1 MEARA
6 AGITEQADRE
16 SAVGV
21 RRRIRDAMA
30 AAGIAESYNERTGE
44 LTENARV
51 VLQRRYLS
59 KDREGNVLED
69 PEGMFRRVAHN
80 LSQSD
85 LEYGVSEAERQ
96 ATEDA
101 FYQVMRRLE
110 FLPNSPTL
118 MNAGRELQ
126 QLSACFVLPVE
137 DSLDSIFTKVKQTAL
152 IHKSGGGTGF
162 AFSRLRPEGD
172 VVGSTGGVASGPVS
186 FINAFDA
193 ATDVVKQGGT
203 RRGANMGILHVTH
216 PDILSFITSKED
228 GQHLSNFNISVAVTE
243 DFMRRVEHDRTYDLV
258 NPRTGQITGQLNAR
272 EVFERMTELAWRTG
286 DPGIVFLDR
295 INRDN
300 PNPQLGDIESTNPCF
315 AGGTRLATDR
325 GLLTLEELFR
335 SQSDISVLTDNRAA
349 ALRQAE
355 HGGGVAIAVDAK
367 IGVALRP
374 AVPVFRTRRDWP
386 VFRLETEHGFEVIA
400 TEDHKFFTP
409 EGPKELQELELGD
422 EILIQS
428 GRGVWSQDERLPRF
442 TPTNKLK
449 ARIERGEARL
459 PDQWSRELGELLGW
473 VIGDGWV
480 SHETPRHRHLPNST
494 VGLMFGDEEKK
505 IIAPKFQALIKEWL
519 GMDGTRVERNGTLTL
534 YYKTALYQFLESLGI
549 TESDGLKKTVPSAI
563 WDAPRYAVLGFLSAL
578 FTADGSV
585 NVSAHNGSCSIRLA
599 NSSKQLLK
607 DVQLLL
613 LNEGMVSKLYHRRA
627 GGAKLMPDSNRQPKL
642 YNYSDQYELVVDGQ
656 SRDRFLEEI
665 GFLIPSKQDKAN
677 AWLQTKRRRSNQDSF
692 TDRVQSITFVGST
705 DVYCTTEA
713 ETHTVIANGFVA
725 AQCGEQPL
733 LPYESCNLG
742 SLNLARMVQYDGD
755 DVAINWERM
764 SEVIKT
770 AVHMLD
776 SVIDMN
782 DYPIEEIADMSR
794 KTRRIGL
801 GVMGWSDLLIQ
812 MGVRYDSEEALE
824 LAERV
829 MQFIQKETYRAS
841 EELSE
846 ARGPFPEWERSAYN
860 RGVNPQRMRNS
871 APVTIAPTGTI
882 SIIAGASSGIE
893 PLFALSFVRNVMDRT
908 RLVEGNSYF
917 EAVARN
923 EGFYSE
929 ELMEQLASVG
939 SLEDLDVP
947 GWVKNVFR
955 VSHDI
960 DPRWHVKM
968 QGAFQKYTDNAVS
981 KTINF
986 PHDATVEDV
995 AEAYQSAY
1003 ALGCKGITVYRDGSK
1018 AEQVLS
1024 TGATEGTAESAG
1036 SSSVVEIEVPG
1047 PRVPRERPR
1056 KIQGITERVR
1066 TGHGNMYVTVNL
1078 DDVGRPF
1085 EVFGTMGKAGGC
1097 DAALLEAVSRL
1108 VSLALRAGID
1118 TSEVT
1123 RQLRGITCCPAW
1135 DDGTLVRSGPD
1146 AVAIVLDNLMDG
1158 AGGESSSPDGVQLTL
1173 PTGFPGYGSD
1183 GVDARTYLPQG
1194 TIPGGAGNA
1203 PPDAGNGNGHGHV
1216 VPMANGLAYG
1226 QRCPE
1231 CNGAVVNQEGCSTC
1245 YSCGWNK
1252 CE

>member
-6 AGITEQADRE
+6 ASITEKVDRD
-16 SAVGV
+16 SAASI

-30 AAGIAESYNERTGE
+30 ADGIAESYNERTGE
-44 LTENARV
+44 LTDNARV
-51 VLQRRYLS
+51 VLQRRYLA

-69 PEGMFRRVAHN
+69 PDGMFRRVARN

-85 LEYGVSEAERQ
+85 LEYGATEAERQ
-96 ATEDA
+96 VTEDA

-243 DFMRRVEHDRTYDLV
+243 DFMRRVEHDQTYDLV

-300 PNPQLGDIESTNPCF
+300 PNPQLGDIESTNPCVT
-315 AGGTRLATDR
+315 ADTVVATSEGPRTVQQLVGRPFVALVNGQEWPSTQR
-325 GLLTLEELFR
+325 GFFFTGRRKVLLIRTDSGHSVTLTPDHKLR
-335 SQSDISVLTDNRAA
+335 RRTPDGDQWVAADQVNCGDHIVLQRVAA
-349 ALRQAE
+349 ASDEGVSRRNFQA
-355 HGGGVAIAVDAK
+355 VAD
-367 IGVALRP
+367 
-374 AVPVFRTRRDWP
+374 
-386 VFRLETEHGFEVIA
+386 
-400 TEDHKFFTP
+400 
-409 EGPKELQELELGD
+409 
-422 EILIQS
+422 
-428 GRGVWSQDERLPRF
+428 GRGV
-442 TPTNKLK
+442 
-449 ARIERGEARL
+449 A
-459 PDQWSRELGELLGW
+459 
-473 VIGDGWV
+473 V
-480 SHETPRHRHLPNST
+480 
-494 VGLMFGDEEKK
+494 
-505 IIAPKFQALIKEWL
+505 
-519 GMDGTRVERNGTLTL
+519 
-534 YYKTALYQFLESLGI
+534 LESEITDTVDNPTAEVTDCQPVGWAEVFDTHIPGI
-549 TESDGLKKTVPSAI
+549 NAFDG
-563 WDAPRYAVLGFLSAL
+563 
-578 FTADGSV
+578 
-585 NVSAHNGSCSIRLA
+585 NG
-599 NSSKQLLK
+599 
-607 DVQLLL
+607 
-613 LNEGMVSKLYHRRA
+613 LYLH
-627 GGAKLMPDSNRQPKL
+627 
-642 YNYSDQYELVVDGQ
+642 
-656 SRDRFLEEI
+656 
-665 GFLIPSKQDKAN
+665 
-677 AWLQTKRRRSNQDSF
+677 
-692 TDRVQSITFVGST
+692 
-705 DVYCTTEA
+705 
-713 ETHTVIANGFVA
+713 
-725 AQCGEQPL
+725 QCGEQPL

-742 SLNLARMVQYDGD
+742 SLNLARMVRYDGD
-755 DVAINWERM
+755 DVAIDWSRM
-764 SEVIKT
+764 SEVIGT

-782 DYPIEEIADMSR
+782 DYPIDEIADMSR

-812 MGVRYDSEEALE
+812 MGVRYDSDEALE
-824 LAERV
+824 LAEGV
-829 MQFIQKETYRAS
+829 MEFIQREAYRAS

-846 ARGPFPEWERSAYN
+846 TRGTFPEWERSAYN
-860 RGVNPQRMRNS
+860 RGENPQRMRNS

-908 RLVEGNSYF
+908 RLVEGNNYF

-929 ELMEQLASVG
+929 ELMEQLAAVG

-947 GWVKNVFR
+947 GWVKEVFR

-960 DPRWHVKM
+960 DPRWHVRM

-986 PHDATVEDV
+986 PHDATVADV
-995 AEAYQSAY
+995 AEAYRSAY

-1024 TGATEGTAESAG
+1024 TGATDAASENGAAA
-1036 SSSVVEIEVPG
+1036 SVVEIEVPG

-1056 KIQGITERVR
+1056 QTRGITERVR
-1066 TGHGNMYVTVNL
+1066 TGHGNMYVTVNM
-1078 DDVGRPF
+1078 DDAGRPF
-1085 EVFGTMGKAGGC
+1085 EVFGTVGKAGGC

-1118 TSEVT
+1118 TNEVT
-1123 RQLRGITCCPAW
+1123 QQLRGITCCPVW

-1146 AVAIVLDNLMDG
+1146 AVAIVLDRLTGGD
-1158 AGGESSSPDGVQLTL
+1158 AGVPDGVQLTL
-1173 PTGFPGYGSD
+1173 PTGVPGYGGD
-1183 GVDARTYLPQG
+1183 GVDAREFLR
-1194 TIPGGAGNA
+1194 PGDIVPGRDNTPSKTGN
-1203 PPDAGNGNGHGHV
+1203 GSGNHNGNGYAI
-1216 VPMANGLAYG
+1216 PAAAGLIYG
-1226 QRCPE
+1226 LRCPE
-1231 CNGAVVNQEGCSTC
+1231 CNGTLVNQEGCSTC
-1245 YSCGWNK
+1245 YSCGWSK

>member
-1 MEARA
+1 MVSSTMSMTVKSELDSVEA
-6 AGITEQADRE
+6 I
-16 SAVGV
+16 

-30 AAGIAESYNERTGE
+30 EAGVAEAYNDRTGE
-44 LTENARV
+44 LTDNARV

-85 LEYGVSEAERQ
+85 LEYGATDTERA
-96 ATEDA
+96 ATEER
-101 FYQVMRRLE
+101 FYEVMRRLE

-137 DSLDSIFTKVKQTAL
+137 DSLDSIFTKVRQTAL

-216 PDILSFITSKED
+216 PDVLRFITAKED

-243 DFMRRVEHDRTYDLV
+243 DFMQRVEHNQAYDLV

-300 PNPQLGDIESTNPCF
+300 PNPQLGDIESTNPC
-315 AGGTRLATDR
+315 
-325 GLLTLEELFR
+325 
-335 SQSDISVLTDNRAA
+335 
-349 ALRQAE
+349 
-355 HGGGVAIAVDAK
+355 
-367 IGVALRP
+367 
-374 AVPVFRTRRDWP
+374 
-386 VFRLETEHGFEVIA
+386 
-400 TEDHKFFTP
+400 
-409 EGPKELQELELGD
+409 
-422 EILIQS
+422 
-428 GRGVWSQDERLPRF
+428 
-442 TPTNKLK
+442 
-449 ARIERGEARL
+449 
-459 PDQWSRELGELLGW
+459 
-473 VIGDGWV
+473 
-480 SHETPRHRHLPNST
+480 
-494 VGLMFGDEEKK
+494 
-505 IIAPKFQALIKEWL
+505 
-519 GMDGTRVERNGTLTL
+519 
-534 YYKTALYQFLESLGI
+534 
-549 TESDGLKKTVPSAI
+549 
-563 WDAPRYAVLGFLSAL
+563 
-578 FTADGSV
+578 
-585 NVSAHNGSCSIRLA
+585 
-599 NSSKQLLK
+599 
-607 DVQLLL
+607 
-613 LNEGMVSKLYHRRA
+613 
-627 GGAKLMPDSNRQPKL
+627 
-642 YNYSDQYELVVDGQ
+642 
-656 SRDRFLEEI
+656 
-665 GFLIPSKQDKAN
+665 
-677 AWLQTKRRRSNQDSF
+677 
-692 TDRVQSITFVGST
+692 
-705 DVYCTTEA
+705 
-713 ETHTVIANGFVA
+713 
-725 AQCGEQPL
+725 GEQPL

-742 SLNLARMVQYDGD
+742 SLNLARMVRYSDD
-755 DVAINWERM
+755 DVAIDWQRM
-764 SEVIKT
+764 SEVITT

-776 SVIDMN
+776 CVIDMN
-782 DYPIEEIADMSR
+782 DYPIEEIAEMSR
-794 KTRRIGL
+794 RTRRIGL

-812 MGVRYDSEEALE
+812 LGIRYDSDAALA
-824 LAERV
+824 LAEQV
-829 MQFIQKETYRAS
+829 MQFIQSETYRAS
-841 EELSE
+841 SELTE
-846 ARGPFPEWERSAYN
+846 DRGPFPEWERSAYN
-860 RGVNPQRMRNS
+860 RGESPRPMRNS

-893 PLFALSFVRNVMDRT
+893 PLFALSYVRNVMDNT

-917 EAVARN
+917 EAVARH

-929 ELMEQLASVG
+929 ELMEQLAASG

-947 GWVKNVFR
+947 GWVKDVFR

-960 DPRWHVKM
+960 DPRWHVRM
-968 QGAFQKYTDNAVS
+968 QAAFQTYTDNAVS

-986 PHDATVEDV
+986 PHDATVADV

-1003 ALGCKGITVYRDGSK
+1003 TLGCKGITVYRDGSK
-1018 AEQVLS
+1018 ADQVLS
-1024 TGATEGTAESAG
+1024 TGGAG
-1036 SSSVVEIEVPG
+1036 ETVETGEHSTVVEIEVPG
-1047 PRVPRERPR
+1047 PRIPRERPR
-1056 KIQGITERVR
+1056 QIQGITERVR

-1078 DDVGRPF
+1078 DDGGLPF

-1146 AVAIVLDNLMDG
+1146 AVAIVLDRIMQG
-1158 AGGESSSPDGVQLTL
+1158 ISGEAAAADGVQLTL
-1173 PTGFPGYGSD
+1173 PTGFPGYGGD
-1183 GVDARTYLPQG
+1183 GPQVRPSLPPTGITY
-1194 TIPGGAGNA
+1194 GAESSAPESGNVN
-1203 PPDAGNGNGHGHV
+1203 GNGNGNGGGYTLQRV
-1216 VPMANGLAYG
+1216 AEAMATYA

-1231 CNGAVVNQEGCSTC
+1231 CNGGVVNQEGCLTC

>member
-1 MEARA
+1 MAARA
-6 AGITEQADRE
+6 TGITEQADRA
-16 SAVGV
+16 SGV
-21 RRRIRDAMA
+21 SIRRRIRDAMV
-30 AAGIAESYNERTGE
+30 AAGIAESYNDRTGE
-44 LTENARV
+44 LTDNARV

-85 LEYGVSEAERQ
+85 LEYGATEDERQ

-101 FYQVMRRLE
+101 FYTVMRRLE

-243 DFMRRVEHDRTYDLV
+243 DFMRRVEHGQAYDLV

-300 PNPQLGDIESTNPCF
+300 PNPQLGDIESTNPCVTADTWVQTA
-315 AGGTRLATDR
+315 AGPRQVGELVGVPFGAVVDGESHDTDGRGFFHTGRKPVLLVRTAEGHTLRVTSDHPVLKVASRTRYRIDHAWTDA
-325 GLLTLEELFR
+325 G
-335 SQSDISVLTDNRAA
+335 D
-349 ALRQAE
+349 
-355 HGGGVAIAVDAK
+355 
-367 IGVALRP
+367 LRP
-374 AVPVFRTRRDWP
+374 
-386 VFRLETEHGFEVIA
+386 
-400 TEDHKFFTP
+400 
-409 EGPKELQELELGD
+409 GD
-422 EILIQS
+422 EIQLHDH
-428 GRGVWSQDERLPRF
+428 RD
-442 TPTNKLK
+442 NN
-449 ARIERGEARL
+449 
-459 PDQWSRELGELLGW
+459 QWTG
-473 VIGDGWV
+473 
-480 SHETPRHRHLPNST
+480 
-494 VGLMFGDEEKK
+494 K
-505 IIAPKFQALIKEWL
+505 
-519 GMDGTRVERNGTLTL
+519 
-534 YYKTALYQFLESLGI
+534 Y
-549 TESDGLKKTVPSAI
+549 TESDGYLMGLLV
-563 WDAPRYAVLGFLSAL
+563 G
-578 FTADGSV
+578 DGT
-585 NVSAHNGSCSIRLA
+585 L
-599 NSSKQLLK
+599 
-607 DVQLLL
+607 
-613 LNEGMVSKLYHRRA
+613 
-627 GGAKLMPDSNRQPKL
+627 
-642 YNYSDQYELVVDGQ
+642 
-656 SRDRFLEEI
+656 
-665 GFLIPSKQDKAN
+665 KQDKAVLSVWPGDQTAAGGGTERPGALAVMEKALAATETLPQRSDFSGWVAVADRGEYRMSPAAVQRLAFQLGMSPGRKGITPAMERASSDFYTGFLRGFFDADGAVVGGQAKGASVRLAQTDLDRLEAAQRMLLRLGIASRIYRERRPFGHRMLPDGRGGRKAYATQSQHELVISGENISRFADLIGFADSAKDAKLAHVLGNCKRELNRERFTATVNEVIPDGYEDVFDVSVPGIN
-677 AWLQTKRRRSNQDSF
+677 AFD
-692 TDRVQSITFVGST
+692 
-705 DVYCTTEA
+705 
-713 ETHTVIANGFVA
+713 ANGFCVHN
-725 AQCGEQPL
+725 CGEQPL

-755 DVAINWERM
+755 DVAIDWSRM

-782 DYPIEEIADMSR
+782 DYPIDEIADMSR
-794 KTRRIGL
+794 RTRRIGL

-812 MGVRYDSEEALE
+812 MGVRYDSDEALE
-824 LAERV
+824 LAEQV
-829 MQFIQKETYRAS
+829 MQFIQLESYRAS
-841 EELSE
+841 EELS
-846 ARGPFPEWERSAYN
+846 ATRGTFPEWEHSAYN
-860 RGVNPQRMRNS
+860 RGTHPQRMRNS

-908 RLVEGNSYF
+908 RLVEGNGYF

-923 EGFYSE
+923 EGFYSD
-929 ELMEQLASVG
+929 ELMEQLAAVG

-947 GWVKNVFR
+947 DWVKQVFR

-960 DPRWHVKM
+960 DPRWHVRM

-995 AEAYQSAY
+995 AEAYRSAY

-1024 TGATEGTAESAG
+1024 TGTTEESSESAG
-1036 SSSVVEIEVPG
+1036 GSPVVQIEVPG

-1056 KIQGITERVR
+1056 QTRGVTERVR

-1078 DDVGRPF
+1078 DDAGKPF

-1158 AGGESSSPDGVQLTL
+1158 MGGESSAPDGVQLTL
-1173 PTGFPGYGSD
+1173 PTGFPGYGGD
-1183 GVDARTYLPQG
+1183 GADARTFLPQG
-1194 TIPGGAGNA
+1194 TITGGTGGA
-1203 PPDAGNGNGHGHV
+1203 PPDAGNGNGHGHAI
-1216 VPMANGLAYG
+1216 PMANGSTYA

-1231 CNGAVVNQEGCSTC
+1231 CNGTVVNQEGCSTC

>member
-6 AGITEQADRE
+6 TSITEKVDRD
-16 SAVGV
+16 SAASR

-44 LTENARV
+44 LTDNARV

-69 PEGMFRRVAHN
+69 PGGMFRRVAHN

-85 LEYGVSEAERQ
+85 LEYGATETERQ

-243 DFMRRVEHDRTYDLV
+243 DFMRRVENNQTYDLV

-300 PNPQLGDIESTNPCF
+300 PNPQLGDIESTNPC
-315 AGGTRLATDR
+315 
-325 GLLTLEELFR
+325 
-335 SQSDISVLTDNRAA
+335 
-349 ALRQAE
+349 
-355 HGGGVAIAVDAK
+355 
-367 IGVALRP
+367 
-374 AVPVFRTRRDWP
+374 
-386 VFRLETEHGFEVIA
+386 
-400 TEDHKFFTP
+400 
-409 EGPKELQELELGD
+409 
-422 EILIQS
+422 
-428 GRGVWSQDERLPRF
+428 
-442 TPTNKLK
+442 
-449 ARIERGEARL
+449 
-459 PDQWSRELGELLGW
+459 
-473 VIGDGWV
+473 
-480 SHETPRHRHLPNST
+480 
-494 VGLMFGDEEKK
+494 
-505 IIAPKFQALIKEWL
+505 
-519 GMDGTRVERNGTLTL
+519 
-534 YYKTALYQFLESLGI
+534 
-549 TESDGLKKTVPSAI
+549 
-563 WDAPRYAVLGFLSAL
+563 
-578 FTADGSV
+578 
-585 NVSAHNGSCSIRLA
+585 
-599 NSSKQLLK
+599 
-607 DVQLLL
+607 
-613 LNEGMVSKLYHRRA
+613 
-627 GGAKLMPDSNRQPKL
+627 
-642 YNYSDQYELVVDGQ
+642 
-656 SRDRFLEEI
+656 
-665 GFLIPSKQDKAN
+665 
-677 AWLQTKRRRSNQDSF
+677 
-692 TDRVQSITFVGST
+692 
-705 DVYCTTEA
+705 
-713 ETHTVIANGFVA
+713 
-725 AQCGEQPL
+725 GEQPL

-742 SLNLARMVQYDGD
+742 SLNLARMVRYEGD
-755 DVAINWERM
+755 DVAIDWERM
-764 SEVIKT
+764 SEVIGT

-782 DYPIEEIADMSR
+782 DYPIDEIADMSR

-812 MGVRYDSEEALE
+812 MGVRYDSDEALE
-824 LAERV
+824 LAEQV
-829 MQFIQKETYRAS
+829 MEFIQRETYRAS

-846 ARGPFPEWERSAYN
+846 ARGTFPEWERSAYN
-860 RGVNPQRMRNS
+860 RGENPQRMRNS

-908 RLVEGNSYF
+908 RLVEGNNYF

-929 ELMEQLASVG
+929 ELMEQLAAVG

-947 GWVKNVFR
+947 GWVKEVFR

-986 PHDATVEDV
+986 PHDATVADV

-1003 ALGCKGITVYRDGSK
+1003 SLGCKGITVYRDGSK

-1024 TGATEGTAESAG
+1024 TGATDAASTDGAVGNGTPTA
-1036 SSSVVEIEVPG
+1036 VVEIEVPG

-1056 KIQGITERVR
+1056 QIHGITERVR
-1066 TGHGNMYVTVNL
+1066 TGHGNMYVTVNM
-1078 DDVGRPF
+1078 DGDNRPF

-1146 AVAIVLDNLMDG
+1146 AVAIVLDKLTEGM
-1158 AGGESSSPDGVQLTL
+1158 AGESGAPDGVQLTL
-1173 PTGFPGYGSD
+1173 PTGFPGYGGD
-1183 GVDARTYLPQG
+1183 GPEVRSFLP
-1194 TIPGGAGNA
+1194 PGAIAGGSGNGAA
-1203 PPDAGNGNGHGHV
+1203 ETGNGNGHG
-1216 VPMANGLAYG
+1216 NGNGYTIPVATGVAYS

>member
-1 MEARA
+1 M
-6 AGITEQADRE
+6 T
-16 SAVGV
+16 
-21 RRRIRDAMA
+21 

-44 LTENARV
+44 LTDNARV

-59 KDREGNVLED
+59 KDREGKVLED
-69 PEGMFRRVAHN
+69 PDGMFRRVARN

-85 LEYGVSEAERQ
+85 LEYGVTEAQRQ

-243 DFMRRVEHDRTYDLV
+243 DFMRRVEHDQTYDLV
-258 NPRTGQITGQLNAR
+258 NPRTGRITGQLNAR

-300 PNPQLGDIESTNPCF
+300 PNPQLGDIESTNPC
-315 AGGTRLATDR
+315 
-325 GLLTLEELFR
+325 
-335 SQSDISVLTDNRAA
+335 
-349 ALRQAE
+349 
-355 HGGGVAIAVDAK
+355 
-367 IGVALRP
+367 
-374 AVPVFRTRRDWP
+374 
-386 VFRLETEHGFEVIA
+386 
-400 TEDHKFFTP
+400 
-409 EGPKELQELELGD
+409 
-422 EILIQS
+422 
-428 GRGVWSQDERLPRF
+428 
-442 TPTNKLK
+442 
-449 ARIERGEARL
+449 
-459 PDQWSRELGELLGW
+459 
-473 VIGDGWV
+473 
-480 SHETPRHRHLPNST
+480 
-494 VGLMFGDEEKK
+494 
-505 IIAPKFQALIKEWL
+505 
-519 GMDGTRVERNGTLTL
+519 
-534 YYKTALYQFLESLGI
+534 
-549 TESDGLKKTVPSAI
+549 
-563 WDAPRYAVLGFLSAL
+563 
-578 FTADGSV
+578 
-585 NVSAHNGSCSIRLA
+585 
-599 NSSKQLLK
+599 
-607 DVQLLL
+607 
-613 LNEGMVSKLYHRRA
+613 
-627 GGAKLMPDSNRQPKL
+627 
-642 YNYSDQYELVVDGQ
+642 
-656 SRDRFLEEI
+656 
-665 GFLIPSKQDKAN
+665 
-677 AWLQTKRRRSNQDSF
+677 
-692 TDRVQSITFVGST
+692 
-705 DVYCTTEA
+705 
-713 ETHTVIANGFVA
+713 
-725 AQCGEQPL
+725 GEQPL

-742 SLNLARMVQYDGD
+742 SLNVARMVQYDGD
-755 DVAINWERM
+755 DVAIDWERM
-764 SEVIKT
+764 SEVIGT

-782 DYPIEEIADMSR
+782 DYPIDEIADMSR
-794 KTRRIGL
+794 RTRRIGL

-812 MGVRYDSEEALE
+812 MGVRYDSDEALE
-824 LAERV
+824 LAEQV
-829 MQFIQKETYRAS
+829 MEFIQRETYRAS
-841 EELSE
+841 EALAE

-860 RGVNPQRMRNS
+860 RGENPQRMRNS

-893 PLFALSFVRNVMDRT
+893 PLFALSYVRNVMDNT
-908 RLVEGNSYF
+908 RLVEGNNYF

-929 ELMEQLASVG
+929 ELMEQLAAVG

-947 GWVKNVFR
+947 GWVKEVFR

-986 PHDATVEDV
+986 PHDATVDDV

-1024 TGATEGTAESAG
+1024 TGASEEASEAGTQPA
-1036 SSSVVEIEVPG
+1036 VVEIEVPG

-1056 KIQGITERVR
+1056 QTRGITERVR

-1078 DDVGRPF
+1078 DDVGNPF

-1118 TSEVT
+1118 TGEVT

-1146 AVAIVLDNLMDG
+1146 AVAIVLDNLTAG
-1158 AGGESSSPDGVQLTL
+1158 AGGDANASDGVQLTL
-1173 PTGFPGYGSD
+1173 PTGLPGYGGD
-1183 GVDARTYLPQG
+1183 GVDARTFLP
-1194 TIPGGAGNA
+1194 AGDIVAPAENA
-1203 PPDAGNGNGHGHV
+1203 PPDTGHGSGNGNGNGYAI
-1216 VPMANGLAYG
+1216 PMVNGLTYG

-1231 CNGAVVNQEGCSTC
+1231 CNGSVVNQEGCSTC